1 VLLADE
7 SAWAKYL
14 SIRVL
19 ATNFDAKLEE
29 FAMDPGSASERVGEA
44 HVADQLTDFERDLR
58 SAYSRARFPS
68 PEQAKPG
75 PMPADDRLRLDD
87 RQGVQNTG
95 CKPMANTRR
104 SKLLKTS
111 RFGAFLCRTLS

>member
-19 ATNFDAKLEE
+19 ATKFDAKLEE

-44 HVADQLTDFERDLR
+44 HGADQLADF
-58 SAYSRARFPS
+58 
-68 PEQAKPG
+68 
-75 PMPADDRLRLDD
+75 
-87 RQGVQNTG
+87 
-95 CKPMANTRR
+95 
-104 SKLLKTS
+104 
-111 RFGAFLCRTLS
+111 

>member
-29 FAMDPGSASERVGEA
+29 FAMDPGSAS
-44 HVADQLTDFERDLR
+44 DQLADF
-58 SAYSRARFPS
+58 
-68 PEQAKPG
+68 
-75 PMPADDRLRLDD
+75 
-87 RQGVQNTG
+87 
-95 CKPMANTRR
+95 
-104 SKLLKTS
+104 
-111 RFGAFLCRTLS
+111 